1 MILKNADIFDS
12 EFAPRR
18 ADVRV
23 EDGKIAEI
31 GEKLNGGEEHDLSGC
46 VILPGFIDI
55 HIHGCGGADFSDA
68 QPDKLETMS
77 RTLASFG
84 VTSFCPA
91 SMTLPYDRIEKA
103 FENAAGYLGKE
114 CGAYIHG
121 INMEGPFL
129 SYAKRGAQNPEY
141 LHEPDIDE
149 LKKLDKICKIRLVSL
164 APELPG
170 AIEFAREA
178 SKICTVSAAHTA
190 ATFEQ
195 AELGYKNGITHTTHL
210 LNGMD
215 PIYNRKPGAAVAA
228 LRAENATAELI
239 SDGMHIHPAYL
250 ALLYKILGEDRS
262 VAVSDSMCAS
272 GLGDG
277 EYELGGTTVYVKD
290 GKALLADGT
299 IAASTTNIF
308 AEFRN
313 IISFGVPVRQ
323 AVKSCTINPARAIG
337 VDGVTGSIAVGKRA
351 DFTVLSSDLKELECV
366 YIKGKR
372 I

>member
-1 MILKNADIFDS
+1 MILKNADIFD
-12 EFAPRR
+12 FDFNLRR
-18 ADVRV
+18 ADLRV
-23 EDGKIAEI
+23 EDGLIAEI
-31 GEKLNGGEEHDLSGC
+31 GEILSGAEEHDLSGC

-68 QPDKLETMS
+68 LPDTLETMS
-77 RTLASFG
+77 KTLASFG

-91 SMTLPYDRIEKA
+91 SMTLPYERIERA
-103 FENAAGYLGKE
+103 FERAAEYIGKE
-114 CGAYIHG
+114 SGAYIHG

-141 LHEPDIDE
+141 LREPDIDE

-178 SKICTVSAAHTA
+178 AKICTVSVSFLVTRRPPGS
-190 ATFEQ
+190 TR
-195 AELGYKNGITHTTHL
+195 ELTLFPHTTHL

-239 SDGMHIHPAYL
+239 SDGMHIHPSYL

-277 EYELGGTTVYVKD
+277 EYELGGTTVYVRG
-290 GKALLADGT
+290 GKALLSDGT

-308 AEFRN
+308 AEFKN
-313 IISFGVPVRQ
+313 ILSFGVPLRQ

-337 VDGVTGSIAVGKRA
+337 VDSVTGSMALGKRA
-351 DFTVLSSDLKELECV
+351 DLTVLSSDLTELRCV

-372 I
+372 A

>member
-12 EFAPRR
+12 DFALRR

-31 GEKLNGGEEHDLSGC
+31 GENLNGGEEHDLSGC

-68 QPDKLETMS
+68 QPDTLETMS

-114 CGAYIHG
+114 CGAYILG

-228 LRAENATAELI
+228 L
-239 SDGMHIHPAYL
+239 
-250 ALLYKILGEDRS
+250 LYKILGEDRS

-277 EYELGGTTVYVKD
+277 EYELGGTTVYVKG

>member
-1 MILKNADIFDS
+1 MILKNADIFD
-12 EFAPRR
+12 FDFNLRR
-18 ADVRV
+18 ADLRV
-23 EDGKIAEI
+23 EDGLIAEI
-31 GEKLNGGEEHDLSGC
+31 GENLSGAEEHDLSGC

-68 QPDKLETMS
+68 LPDTLETMS
-77 RTLASFG
+77 KTLASFG

-91 SMTLPYDRIEKA
+91 SMTLPYERIERA
-103 FENAAGYLGKE
+103 FERAAEYIGKE
-114 CGAYIHG
+114 SDAYIHG

-141 LHEPDIDE
+141 LREPDIDE

-178 SKICTVSAAHTA
+178 AKICTVSAAHTA

-239 SDGMHIHPAYL
+239 SDGMHIHPSYL

-272 GLGDG
+272 G
-277 EYELGGTTVYVKD
+277 EYELGGTTVYVRG
-290 GKALLADGT
+290 GKALLSDGT

-308 AEFRN
+308 AEFKN
-313 IISFGVPVRQ
+313 ILSFGVPLRQ

-337 VDGVTGSIAVGKRA
+337 VDSVTGSIALGKRA
-351 DFTVLSSDLKELECV
+351 DLTVLSSDLTELRCV

-372 I
+372 A

>member
-12 EFAPRR
+12 EFALRR

-31 GEKLNGGEEHDLSGC
+31 GENLNDGDEHDLSGC

-68 QPDKLETMS
+68 QPDTLETMS

-114 CGAYIHG
+114 CGAYILG

-190 ATFEQ
+190 VTFEQ

-277 EYELGGTTVYVKD
+277 EYELGGTTVYVKG

-337 VDGVTGSIAVGKRA
+337 VDDVTGSIAVGKRA

>member
-31 GEKLNGGEEHDLSGC
+31 GEILNGGDEHDLSGC

-68 QPDKLETMS
+68 QPHTLETMS

-114 CGAYIHG
+114 CGAYILG

-141 LHEPDIDE
+141 LHEPDID
-149 LKKLDKICKIRLVSL
+149 
-164 APELPG
+164 
-170 AIEFAREA
+170 
-178 SKICTVSAAHTA
+178 
-190 ATFEQ
+190 
-195 AELGYKNGITHTTHL
+195 
-210 LNGMD
+210 
-215 PIYNRKPGAAVAA
+215 
-228 LRAENATAELI
+228 
-239 SDGMHIHPAYL
+239 
-250 ALLYKILGEDRS
+250 
-262 VAVSDSMCAS
+262 
-272 GLGDG
+272 
-277 EYELGGTTVYVKD
+277 
-290 GKALLADGT
+290 
-299 IAASTTNIF
+299 
-308 AEFRN
+308 
-313 IISFGVPVRQ
+313 
-323 AVKSCTINPARAIG
+323 
-337 VDGVTGSIAVGKRA
+337 
-351 DFTVLSSDLKELECV
+351 
-366 YIKGKR
+366 
-372 I
+372 

>member
-12 EFAPRR
+12 EFALRR
-18 ADVRV
+18 ADVRI

-31 GEKLNGGEEHDLSGC
+31 GENLNGGDEHDLSGC

-68 QPDKLETMS
+68 QTDTLETMS

-91 SMTLPYDRIEKA
+91 SMTLPYERIERA
-103 FENAAGYLGKE
+103 VERAAEYIGKE
-114 CGAYIHG
+114 SGAYIHG

-170 AIEFAREA
+170 AIEFAHEA

-215 PIYNRKPGAAVAA
+215 PIYNRK

-323 AVKSCTINPARAIG
+323 
-337 VDGVTGSIAVGKRA
+337 RA

>member
-12 EFAPRR
+12 EFALRR

-31 GEKLNGGEEHDLSGC
+31 GENLNGGDEHDLSGC

-68 QPDKLETMS
+68 QPDTLETMS

-103 FENAAGYLGKE
+103 FDNAVGYLGKE

-170 AIEFAREA
+170 AIEFAHEA

-195 AELGYKNGITHTTHL
+195 AELGYKT
-210 LNGMD
+210 
-215 PIYNRKPGAAVAA
+215 
-228 LRAENATAELI
+228 E
-239 SDGMHIHPAYL
+239 
-250 ALLYKILGEDRS
+250 
-262 VAVSDSMCAS
+262 
-272 GLGDG
+272 
-277 EYELGGTTVYVKD
+277 
-290 GKALLADGT
+290 
-299 IAASTTNIF
+299 
-308 AEFRN
+308 
-313 IISFGVPVRQ
+313 
-323 AVKSCTINPARAIG
+323 
-337 VDGVTGSIAVGKRA
+337 
-351 DFTVLSSDLKELECV
+351 
-366 YIKGKR
+366 
-372 I
+372 

>member
-12 EFAPRR
+12 DFALRR

-31 GEKLNGGEEHDLSGC
+31 GENLNGGEEHDLSGC

-68 QPDKLETMS
+68 QPHTLETMS

-129 SYAKRGAQNPEY
+129 SYSKRGAQNPEY

-170 AIEFAREA
+170 AIEFAHEA

-250 ALLYKILGEDRS
+250 TLLYKILGEDRS

-277 EYELGGTTVYVKD
+277 EYELGGTTVYVKA

-308 AEFRN
+308 AEFGN

-351 DFTVLSSDLKELECV
+351 DFTVLSFDLKELECV